1 MFNLKKFH
9 FSFHCSAV
17 TSFCLFWPV
26 EHAFANVIPVRGTL
40 HGSNKT
46 NFFSFVNRKA
56 SWSSKLKS
64 PHTAP
69 YVVEEEPTR
78 MSYCRVTGVKHAA
91 RRHLWSLFSF
101 PSVCSFVNHSHHPY
115 LLVWDECSQFHWIIG
130 SLFNNKETLL
140 IKERYFK
147 KFCNRTVL
155 WGLFFYFYGLCEQ
168 LLLIYSRCVCIY
180 FLMTFIYNIPFVISL

>member
-1 MFNLKKFH
+1 MVIKAKIPTY
-9 FSFHCSAV
+9 CSIRCWGRAD
-17 TSFCLFWPV
+17 
-26 EHAFANVIPVRGTL
+26 ENVLLPGIK
-40 HGSNKT
+40 H
-46 NFFSFVNRKA
+46 
-56 SWSSKLKS
+56 
-64 PHTAP
+64 
-69 YVVEEEPTR
+69 
-78 MSYCRVTGVKHAA
+78 GVKHTA